1 MVRDGAGMALDQ
13 QELASALAHFAQ
25 RRWAESAS
33 AFARACGEAGPGVLA
48 PQDQLRRN
56 LAANFAE
63 LAEHRQDLAA
73 SLESAPADPRFSL
86 DVTPSGRPTL
96 RYTAPGQ
103 PGRRLCAGDDPV
115 QSLASAMQQLRSAR
129 ETAQPLIL
137 LGSGD
142 GYLLT
147 ALARHPWPLPFGRQ
161 QCIYL
166 VEPNPGNLLLAM
178 MLHDWTGDAG
188 PIRQRRVHFCVGPDA
203 IARFEAMLDADLYL
217 PFPQVNVASE
227 PDGLRLSEA
236 LPDILGRMVRR
247 DRARKS
253 EIDRRYA
260 HADLAQLVAV
270 TADTPPRKPRALLLT
285 TVFTTVLQ
293 YSTADTARALRE
305 MGWEVEVA
313 IEPSKYH
320 TLTFPAVRQ
329 LILDHRPDLILQ
341 IDHLRSEHDE
351 LFPATIPF
359 LCWTQDHLPNLTRLE
374 AGASQGP
381 LDFLLTNH
389 GPWYTRHFGYPA
401 DRHIALGKLTRVPKI
416 PAEWCSD
423 GPDLCYVSNASKRP
437 EAAMADVQAAFAA
450 SPLMAGLV
458 EPCVRRI
465 EATYARGGSFAGT
478 VAMRELVCDVVR
490 ELGVTLGPAELG
502 NLATELFERVNN
514 LYYRQQALVWAAD
527 LADRLGLTF
536 AIYGNGWAEHPRLGR
551 YARGPV
557 AYGADLEALT
567 RSARINLQIVPYFCL
582 HQRLLDGLAAGGFY
596 LVREHPSDSSVS
608 RLAGFLERHA
618 PAARD
623 LAQALA
629 ATPPRHHAEL
639 RELAQ
644 ANAFI
649 ADRLDPVELVR
660 VFTDQ
665 GLFAGGA
672 LMPPRIDEVSFSSP
686 QSLEDRVRRYLADPA
701 LRRDV
706 VMQQRSAIAGV
717 LSYTAGLR
725 RVIRELHGHLKRMA
739 ASPPHAVAA

>member
-1 MVRDGAGMALDQ
+1 MALNQ
-13 QELASALAHFAQ
+13 QELASALAYLAQ
-25 RRWAESAS
+25 RRWADSAN
-33 AFARACGEAGPGVLA
+33 AFARACGEAGLGVLS

-63 LAEHRQDLAA
+63 LAAHRPDVAT
-73 SLESAPADPRFSL
+73 SLDSAPADPRFSL
-86 DVTPSGRPTL
+86 DITPSGRPTL

-103 PGRRLCAGDDPV
+103 PGKRLCAGDDPL
-115 QSLASAMQQLRSAR
+115 QSLASAMHQLLPAR
-129 ETAQPLIL
+129 EAAQPLIL
-137 LGSGD
+137 LGTGD

-147 ALARHPWPLPFGRQ
+147 ALARHPRPLPLGRQ

-166 VEPNPGNLLLAM
+166 VEPNPGNLLLTM

-203 IARFEAMLDADLYL
+203 IKRFEAMLDADLYL
-217 PFPQVNVASE
+217 PFPEVNVASE
-227 PDGLRLSEA
+227 PDGVRLARA
-236 LPDILGRMVRR
+236 LPDILGRMLRR
-247 DRARKS
+247 DQARKA
-253 EIDRRYA
+253 EIHRRYA
-260 HADLAQLVAV
+260 MADLAQLAAV
-270 TADTPPRKPRALLLT
+270 TSDTPPRKPRALLLT
-285 TVFTTVLQ
+285 SVFTTVLQ

-305 MGWEVEVA
+305 LGWEVEVA

-320 TLTFPAVRQ
+320 TLTLPAIRQ

-341 IDHLRSEHDE
+341 IDHLRAEHGD

-359 LCWTQDHLPNLTRLE
+359 LCWTQDHLPNLTRPE

-389 GPWYTRHFGYPA
+389 GPWYTRNFGYPA
-401 DRHIALGKLTRVPKI
+401 GRHIALGKLTRVPEI
-416 PAEWCSD
+416 PPAWSSD
-423 GPDLCYVSNASKRP
+423 GPDLCYVSNWSKRP

-450 SPLMAGLV
+450 FPVAAGLV

-465 EATYARGGSFAGT
+465 EVTYARGGSFAGT
-478 VAMRELVCDVVR
+478 MAIRELVSEVAA
-490 ELGVTLGPAELG
+490 EQGVTLPPALLT

-514 LYYRQQALVWAAD
+514 SYYRQQALLWAAD
-527 LADRLGLTF
+527 LADRLGLTL
-536 AIYGNGWAEHPRLGR
+536 AVYGNGWADHPRLGR

-567 RSARINLQIVPYFCL
+567 RAAKINLQVVPYFCL

-596 LVREHPSDSSVS
+596 LVREHPSDSSVA

-623 LAQALA
+623 LPQALA
-629 ATPPRHHAEL
+629 ATPPQHHAEL
-639 RELAQ
+639 RKLAQ

-672 LMPPRIDEVSFSSP
+672 VMPPRIDEVSFSSP
-686 QSLEDRVRRYLADPA
+686 QSLEDRVRQYLADPA
-701 LRRDV
+701 LRRTL
-706 VMQQRSAIAGV
+706 VMQQRSAIAGT

-725 RVIRELHGHLKRMA
+725 RVIGELHKHLARMA
-739 ASPPHAVAA
+739 ASSRHAIAA